1 MAEEKIEWEAA
12 PEKIEWAEVPS
23 PAPVTQ
29 AKPKKLIKERAMDVG
44 VETGIGAVGG
54 YFAPELMTGAGMGLS
69 AFPATAPLGA
79 GLMYGGQMLR
89 GGRLA
94 SAGLGALSG
103 FGSGFGGETAEAMG
117 ASPATV
123 EAIRLGGSLVAPE
136 FANLSTYAIKKGVQ
150 KVLGLETGA
159 AIRAIAQDMGLDEA
173 RLTPAQRAFIE
184 RQISEIRGKSKPG
197 VPQQDL
203 FAGLDKNAQEA
214 ISDAERQAAGVTQ
227 RAGTLAGL
235 ERQRAVRA
243 ASLAEESAESGKKAI
258 DRAKERI
265 SVVGDAKRQLSDIGR
280 SLRDKIT
287 ERFSAQ
293 SLERSEGY
301 RQQQA
306 IRDAAVAE
314 KEGKGVFVESL
325 PEYKALISDLRN
337 KLLIGKEAR
346 GQTMAP
352 VTEKGVLQA
361 YQNIYD
367 AVTARRVQIGVNEM
381 GNPVYKT
388 FPTSFQ
394 ALDDVR
400 RRLGDVAFGKE
411 VEGYTAIGSNIA
423 EKYYAKL
430 SEIQQKFAGE
440 AQTTLQ
446 KNYELASR
454 LLEKY
459 RAKTGAKATALD
471 KFDPTKYKTDAKSLP
486 GDYFNSQ
493 QSVEDLIA
501 LTGDRNFVANEA
513 SNYAAQQLS
522 SAKNSK
528 AAKTWVDKNSDW
540 LKSLP
545 EVRAKVDAYVQN
557 LERAEG
563 FSTQREKLGK
573 TLGQQ
578 SKLAEKEAGVI
589 LGAGEKE
596 AGKITQ
602 KAEEFAK
609 RLIGSKEAPL
619 QIKNMILSGDRETWD
634 AVAPVIAQTPNGR
647 KLLADAVGQV
657 MADRASTGIRTAGV
671 TFRDAVAPALRR
683 TGLMAEKDINKLQMQ
698 LDEIAKTPLNEEQ
711 RLSLA
716 QRLIRDAITG
726 YALPGVYRAGKS
738 AYQAITGA
746 GEPTSIQPR
755 R

>member
-1 MAEEKIEWEAA
+1 MAAVPEHDIPSNLVPESDLPQPSA
-12 PEKIEWAEVPS
+12 PKAE
-23 PAPVTQ
+23 
-29 AKPKKLIKERAMDVG
+29 KPKKGFGERLTDVG
-44 VETGIGAVGG
+44 VETGLGTVAGA
-54 YFAPELMTGAGMGLS
+54 FAPELMTGTGMALS
-69 AFPATAPLGA
+69 AFPVTAPLGA
-79 GLMYGGQMLR
+79 GLMYGGQMMR

-94 SAGLGALSG
+94 SAGLGALGG
-103 FGSGFGGETAEAMG
+103 FTSAAGGETAEAMG
-117 ASPATV
+117 ASPTTV
-123 EAIRLGGSLVAPE
+123 EAIRLGGSIVAPE
-136 FANLSTYAIKKGVQ
+136 FANLTGWALKKGVQ

-159 AIRAIAQDMGLDEA
+159 AIRAIAKDMGLDEA
-173 RLTPAQRAFIE
+173 KLTPGQRAFIE
-184 RQISEIRGKSKPG
+184 RQISDIRGKTKAG
-197 VPQQDL
+197 VPQQQIFADL
-203 FAGLDKNAQEA
+203 
-214 ISDAERQAAGVTQ
+214 DAEAKRILSEGQKGAATETQ

-243 ASLAEESAESGKKAI
+243 GALAEESEASGKKAI
-258 DRAKERI
+258 ERAKDQI
-265 SVVGDAKRQLSDIGR
+265 SKIGDVNRQLSDIGR
-280 SLRDKIT
+280 NLRDKIT
-287 ERFSAQ
+287 QRFSSQ
-293 SLERSEGY
+293 SLERSEAY
-301 RQQQA
+301 KQQQA

-314 KEGKGVFVESL
+314 KESKGVFVESL
-325 PEYKALISDLRN
+325 PEYKALITDLRN

-367 AVTARRVQIGVNEM
+367 AVTSRRVQVGVNEM

-430 SEIQQKFAGE
+430 SEIQSKFAGE

-446 KNYELASR
+446 RDYEIASR

-486 GDYFNSQ
+486 TDYFQSQ
-493 QSVEDLIA
+493 QTVEDLIA
-501 LTGDRNFVANEA
+501 LTGDRKFVSDEA
-513 SNYAAQQLS
+513 SNFAAQQLRT
-522 SAKNSK
+522 AKDSK
-528 AAKTWVDKNSDW
+528 SVKSWMNKNADW
-540 LKSLP
+540 MKALP
-545 EVRAKVDAYVQN
+545 EVKAKVDAYLQN
-557 LERAEG
+557 LERTEG

-573 TLGQQ
+573 TLGQK
-578 SKLAEKEAGVI
+578 SKLAEKEAGAVER
-589 LGAGEKE
+589 LGEKE
-596 AGKITQ
+596 AGRISTE
-602 KAEEFAK
+602 AEKMAD

-619 QIKNMILSGDRETWD
+619 QIKNMILSGDRATWD
-634 AVAPVIAQTPNGR
+634 AIAPVIAQSPKGR
-647 KLLADAVGQV
+647 AVLADAVGQV
-657 MADRASTGIRTAGV
+657 MADRAATGLRSAGV

-683 TGLMAEKDINKLQMQ
+683 TGLMADRDISKLQMQ
-698 LDEIAKTPLNEEQ
+698 LDEIAKTVVNEEQ
-711 RLSLA
+711 KLTLA
-716 QRLIRDAITG
+716 QRLVRDAITG
-726 YALPGVYRAGKS
+726 YAVPGIYRGGKS